1 MSKIKIAVV
10 SLKAASPLIGFAED
24 TLRKGARAGKYPSTV
39 IKKVN
44 GSWMIDTEEWD
55 RWHREQH
62 H

>member
-1 MSKIKIAVV
+1 MNRPRISVV
-10 SLKAASPLIGFAED
+10 TLKVASSIIGLAED

-39 IKKVN
+39 IKKVK
-44 GSWMIDTEEWD
+44 GSWMVDTEEWD

>member
-1 MSKIKIAVV
+1 MSNLKISVV
-10 SLKAASPLIGFAED
+10 SLKAASQAIGFAED

-39 IKKVN
+39 IKKVK
-44 GSWMIDTEEWD
+44 GSWMVDIEEWD